1 MMAFAMAKARPT
13 TSGRGGTPGPSTSRD
28 ADVLRRH
35 QVSHALRDSTR
46 VQRLCAECE
55 EEEQGLRRQASGA
68 DGEIPNVTPEMDTRI
83 RGLAAGGQPLPDSE
97 RQFFEPRFGRDLGA
111 VRLHSGARA
120 NELAR
125 NVQARAFTLGDTIVL
140 GAGEHAPGTE
150 AGRRLLAHELT
161 HVVQQTNPDGSE
173 KTLQRTPAAPTS
185 AAGTS
190 APFDRSKVDIFPI
203 LDVRTD
209 TPLGQLMA
217 IAKMAF
223 VTFNDPAIV
232 SFVSILHDPAD
243 APISG
248 PTSNAIPPGR
258 LSAFSLFGIPVTGLK
273 QGRHTLRCI
282 GQNAAGEP
290 VAYADRTF
298 WVWTSAPTGKPPDI
312 AALEAEKTTLEAT
325 TKAGSGKS
333 IGEVGSAF
341 TKLKDVTHDLS
352 VLSTGTGKYVGKQ
365 CAVQPAGTLHTDC
378 TDIVIEVLRDT
389 FAQQGRAA
397 DWAKIQKKY
406 GENIVARGGTGV
418 SGLDIQAALQSEAGW
433 KGIYWA
439 PDPKYQVPTA
449 ELSGARSDE
458 AGFTATI
465 AKRTGMYM
473 KDFGKKGYPGVRVDQ
488 MVTNYAPEAPN
499 VGHGAASG
507 TVKDTTQLDK
517 LKKLPFG
524 VLSTHGGFHM
534 TLITYGKVIEV
545 HWDLEATNVDVIQQT
560 DLARWA
566 VGPVSG
572 FHYYAS
578 GVIVAPAAD
587 VDAAFK

>member
-1 MMAFAMAKARPT
+1 VGIR
-13 TSGRGGTPGPSTSRD
+13 SVGR
-28 ADVLRRH
+28 L
-35 QVSHALRDSTR
+35 QVRQILQTRALQR
-46 VQRLCAECE
+46 VCAECE
-55 EEEQGLRRQASGA
+55 EEEQLQRQSTGA
-68 DGEIPNVTPEMDTRI
+68 AAEVPKVTPEIESRIHGLTR
-83 RGLAAGGQPLPDSE
+83 AGQPLPHAE
-97 RQFFEPRFGRDLGA
+97 RQFFEPRFGQDLGS
-111 VRLHSGARA
+111 VRLQSGPSASA
-120 NELAR
+120 LAR
-125 NVQARAFTLGDTIVL
+125 EVKARAFTLGNTIVL
-140 GAGEHAPGTE
+140 GAGEDSPGTE

-161 HVVQQTNPDGSE
+161 HVVQQTKADGSQE
-173 KTLQRTPAAPTS
+173 TLQCAPAAPTS

-190 APFDRSKVDIFPI
+190 AAFDRSKVDIFPI

-217 IAKMAF
+217 IAKMVF

-248 PTSNAIPPGR
+248 PVSNAIPPGR

-282 GQNAAGEP
+282 GQDAAGEP

-312 AALEAEKTTLEAT
+312 AALEAERATLEAT
-325 TKAGSGKS
+325 TKVGSGKS

-365 CAVQPAGTLHTDC
+365 CAVQPTGTVHTDC
-378 TDIVIEVLRDT
+378 TDIVIEVLKDT

-397 DWAKIQKKY
+397 DWAKIERRY
-406 GENIVARGGTGV
+406 GENIVARSGKQGV
-418 SGLDIQAALQSEAGW
+418 SGVDIQAALQSEAGW

-439 PDPKYQVPTA
+439 PDPKYLIPRV
-449 ELSGARSDE
+449 ELSKARSDE
-458 AGFTATI
+458 ASYTAGI
-465 AKRTGMYM
+465 AKGTGSYM
-473 KDFGKKGYPGVRVDQ
+473 KDYEKKGYPGVKVDQ

-499 VGHGAASG
+499 VGHGAASA

-524 VLSTHGGFHM
+524 VLSAHGGFHM

-560 DLARWA
+560 DLERWA

-578 GVIVAPAAD
+578 GVIVAPAGD